1 MRILKQIVFGCF
13 FTVIILLFASCGSNN
28 ETPKPR
34 GYFRIDLPKK
44 QYISFDTTYPYSFE
58 YPIYAKIVPDTEIG
72 VEPYWVNIDF
82 PRFSGRINLSY
93 KKVTQKNLYQLFEDS
108 RTFVNKHIPKSDGI
122 VPEVVEDKKQ
132 NVYGLL
138 YDIEGSGVASPFQ
151 FCLTDSVNHFIRG
164 ALYFNFAPNNDSLA
178 PVISFIKEDIRHM
191 VKTLKWKNKK

>member
-1 MRILKQIVFGCF
+1 MRFLKQIVFGCF
-13 FTVIILLFASCGSNN
+13 FTAIILLFTSCGSNN